1 MKPKMKGRLSTF
13 HYLAQKLKPNNPE
26 NYLLKKFILATPQGM
41 WTLVPQ
47 PGTELAPPTVV
58 GVNCWITRE
67 VSENYSSCNIFS
79 PIFLRNFSK
88 PQNRPEGT
96 LYSALP
102 QGIRHTSLAQNM
114 LGGSSQGHLLK
125 KMVVIED
132 SPFDSVLIP
141 QNMHHFQKI

>member
-1 MKPKMKGRLSTF
+1 MKGRLSTF

-67 VSENYSSCNIFS
+67 V
-79 PIFLRNFSK
+79 
-88 PQNRPEGT
+88 
-96 LYSALP
+96 
-102 QGIRHTSLAQNM
+102 
-114 LGGSSQGHLLK
+114 
-125 KMVVIED
+125 
-132 SPFDSVLIP
+132 
-141 QNMHHFQKI
+141 